1 MHAFMVVVGYLL
13 CSADHDVGD
22 VCYHNHHHDRKLG
35 VVCYILLYTVYGGH
49 LPAHHRVETIRQA
62 SFGAL
67 GNLKN
72 ILGLQL
78 KK

>member
-1 MHAFMVVVGYLL
+1 MLVMSAIIIIIMIVNWVL
-13 CSADHDVGD
+13 CAIY
-22 VCYHNHHHDRKLG
+22 C
-35 VVCYILLYTVYGGH
+35 CILVYTVYGGH